1 MAVTE
6 VFKRERCATLNKPIL
21 ELRGATKVYQGV
33 PAIKDVDFTLY
44 PGEVHALVGENGAG
58 KSTLCK
64 IISGAVRLD
73 GGEML
78 VDNEAVNFTRPR
90 DALDRGI
97 AMVYQETSLV
107 DTMTV
112 AQNIELGHEPLLTRY
127 RSLNIKPQVLLQ
139 SMNFNVDPTAKM
151 STLGAA
157 KKQMVEI
164 ARALRSRARIVIFDE
179 PTAALTP
186 EEILHLFHAI
196 EDLRAAEVGVIFVSH
211 ALEEAL
217 QISDRIT
224 VLRDGTLQVSKP
236 AREMARET
244 IVRHMVGRDVAQTI
258 YSGDAQTEQNKPATR
273 LREVLVVENVTMG
286 SVVKN
291 MTLSAYA
298 GEVLGIFGLVGAGR
312 TEIAK
317 IIWGALKRNRIHGGS
332 ILLNNKPIR
341 YRVPAQSLKD
351 GIAYITE
358 DRKRNGFFE
367 RLDIAENIYLGW
379 LAKRKGWRS
388 LVSKHQKRKLAETWI
403 KKLHIRAIGANAK
416 VVELS
421 GGNQQKVVI
430 AKSLVQE
437 PKLVIFDE
445 PTRGVDVATIVEIHQ
460 IIRDL
465 ARSGKAVIVIS
476 SYLPEV
482 LALSD
487 RILVARQGRIAAEFA
502 QGEVTA
508 EEVMYAAVW

>member
-1 MAVTE
+1 MALSE
-6 VFKRERCATLNKPIL
+6 VLSREQRVVSDKPIL
-21 ELRGATKVYQGV
+21 ELRKATKVYQGV

-64 IISGAVRLD
+64 IISGAVTLD

-78 VDNEAVNFTRPR
+78 IDGQAVNFSRPR
-90 DALDRGI
+90 DALERGI

-112 AQNIELGHEPLLTRY
+112 AQNIELGHESLLTRY
-127 RSLNIKPQVLLQ
+127 RSLNIKAQVLLQ

-151 STLGAA
+151 GTLGAA

-164 ARALRSRARIVIFDE
+164 ARALRAQARVVIFDE

-186 EEILHLFHAI
+186 EEVLHLFHVI
-196 EDLRAAEVGVIFVSH
+196 EDLRAADVGVIFVSH

-217 QISDRIT
+217 QISNRIT
-224 VLRDGTLQVSKP
+224 VLRDGTLQVTKP
-236 AREMARET
+236 AREMTRET
-244 IVRHMVGRDVAQTI
+244 IVRHMVGREVVQTI
-258 YSGDAQTEQNKPATR
+258 YSRDGHQEQSKSGTAM
-273 LREVLVVENVTMG
+273 REVLAVENVTMG

-291 MTLSAYA
+291 MTFRAYA

-332 ILLNNKPIR
+332 ILLSNTPIR
-341 YRVPAQSLKD
+341 YRVPAQALRD

-379 LAKRKGWRS
+379 LAKRKSWRS
-388 LVSKHQKRKLAETWI
+388 LVSRREKKEIAETWI
-403 KKLHIRAIGANAK
+403 KKLQIRAIDSNAK

-430 AKSLVQE
+430 AKSLVQD
-437 PKLVIFDE
+437 PSLVIFDE
-445 PTRGVDVATIVEIHQ
+445 PTRGVDVATIAEIHQ

-502 QGEVTA
+502 HGEATA
-508 EEVMYAAVW
+508 EEIMYAAVW